1 MVYDIV
7 KHPKSRQQQ
16 LIVVI
21 AISVV
26 MFVLLWHRKGSSF
39 DDEPFQA
46 NGTENPQMLEQIS
59 PICYCVSNRTEVL
72 TSQQPT
78 SFNPDAFQ
86 WCSSQSWQRG
96 TNQNVIAYTIFG
108 NVTERYYSLLT
119 NISSTAQKFYPG
131 WIVRIYHNFRNQ
143 SEEAHRQLCNVYC
156 QFRNVDLCS
165 VPQLIERIRN
175 TTKNNQLEPIEAGLL
190 ERLNLRM
197 FRYLVAFD
205 PNVDIFISRDV
216 DSIISAGQDQVKNP
230 DQVTLRNIVWPSAQ
244 YDAVRL
250 PQHIFDTHSGRLLFI
265 VSLFIRW
272 FTTVTTARIRFSWR
286 KPCQ

>member
-1 MVYDIV
+1 
-7 KHPKSRQQQ
+7 
-16 LIVVI
+16 L
-21 AISVV
+21 SVC
-26 MFVLLWHRKGSSF
+26 SSF
-39 DDEPFQA
+39 ISIEP
-46 NGTENPQMLEQIS
+46 
-59 PICYCVSNRTEVL
+59 
-72 TSQQPT
+72 
-78 SFNPDAFQ
+78 
-86 WCSSQSWQRG
+86 
-96 TNQNVIAYTIFG
+96 
-108 NVTERYYSLLT
+108 

-143 SEEAHRQLCNVYC
+143 SVEAHRQLCNVYC

-244 YDAVRL
+244 YDAMVHDSYHCQNSVFMAKTL
-250 PQHIFDTHSGRLLFI
+250 PMRVYPFPTQRRDGYFI
-265 VSLFIRW
+265 GGVGQQKISAKCPEACRPPDHKDW
-272 FTTVTTARIRFSWR
+272 EY
-286 KPCQ
+286 C